1 MAMLDAHRQAVR
13 LLILSDLHIE
23 AGHFAAPE
31 TDADAVVLAGD
42 IAVGLD
48 GLRWARESFQNMPI
62 LYVPGNHEYY
72 GAKLEEMAV
81 ELRSCARTLG
91 IHYLDNDVVEVA
103 GVRFIGSTLW
113 TDFELFGSG
122 PKSIGDALRAAG
134 TYLCDFS
141 VIRFGTTGLL
151 QPAQTMVL
159 HREARSYI
167 AKALARPFDGPSVV
181 ITHHAPSWASVVP
194 RYQNEITSAAFASR
208 LDHLVEQADLW
219 IHGHT
224 HASIDTRIGANPF
237 IGRLIC
243 NPRGYPNRT
252 RGGFENPQFD
262 PVKIVEVF
270 LP

>member
-1 MAMLDAHRQAVR
+1 MLDAQRKAVR
-13 LLILSDLHIE
+13 LLILSDLHLE

-42 IAVGLD
+42 IAVGLA
-48 GLRWARESFQNMPI
+48 GLRWARDSFKDLPI

-72 GAKLEEMAV
+72 GARLEPMAV
-81 ELRSCARTLG
+81 ELRSCAKELG
-91 IHYLDNDVVEVA
+91 IHYLDNDVIEVA
-103 GVRFIGSTLW
+103 GVRFVGSTLW

-122 PKSIGDALRAAG
+122 PQAIGDALRAAKN
-134 TYLCDFS
+134 YICDFLS
-141 VIRFGTTGLL
+141 IRFGTTGLL
-151 QPAQTMVL
+151 RPEQTIAL
-159 HREARSYI
+159 HREARSFI
-167 AKALARPFDGPSVV
+167 GEALARPFDGPNVV

-194 RYQNEITSAAFASR
+194 RYQKEITSAAFASR
-208 LDHLVEQADLW
+208 LDHLVEQANLW

-224 HASIDTRIGANPF
+224 HASIDTRIGANPSN
-237 IGRLIC
+237 GRLIC

-262 PVKIVEVF
+262 LVKIVEVF